1 MNELHPPCSGA
12 IEEKNEDGSFR
23 VRDDNYSGQLFTGP
37 HVQLGQY
44 ITITHVVTD
53 PDLPW
58 LVRHYTLDLNRP
70 MHRVA

>member
-1 MNELHPPCSGA
+1 MDELNPPCSGA
-12 IEEKNEDGSFR
+12 IEEKNHDGSFR
-23 VRDDNYSGQLFTGP
+23 VRDANYIDQLFTGIN
-37 HVQLGQY
+37 VEMDQF

-70 MHRVA
+70 MPRMM